1 MWKSVAENFLLM
13 FEALGSIFAGGG
25 GALGINL
32 ETKYIPG
39 MTKTLNSS
47 LSTKTK
53 PQVLK

>member
-13 FEALGSIFAGGG
+13 FEALGSIFAGG